1 MGAQVSG
8 AGGVSR
14 AVERAVAMGAAAVQ
28 VFVDQNR
35 QYPRRD
41 LPRDELRR
49 LGALLTEHDLPG
61 YVHVPY
67 LANVA
72 TADALLRSRSIEMI
86 ARALRASATSGL
98 RGVVVHPGSHLGRGF
113 DAVREQVVL
122 VLAAASREAGV
133 AVPLLIENMAGGGG
147 QLAARV
153 DELAWLIRSLR
164 DAGVDAGACIDFAH
178 AHGAGWDLAKARG
191 VERFATDLRD
201 AGVMDHV
208 ALVHANDSR
217 ATAGSRRDLHA
228 NPGAGTIRAHGLR
241 LLAAIPELARV
252 PWILEVPGK
261 ERSGPRAEDVRRLR
275 EIVSGYM
282 RKTP

>member
-1 MGAQVSG
+1 MDAD
-8 AGGVSR
+8 
-14 AVERAVAMGAAAVQ
+14 AVQ

-35 QYPRRD
+35 QYPRRE
-41 LPRDELRR
+41 LPAAELRR
-49 LGALLTEHDLPG
+49 LGALLEEHALPG

-72 TADALLRSRSIEMI
+72 TADALLRSRSIEMV
-86 ARALRASATSGL
+86 ARALRASASSGL

-113 DAVREQVVL
+113 DAVRDQVVL
-122 VLAAASREAGV
+122 VLAEAWRDAGA

-147 QLAARV
+147 QLAAAV

-178 AHGAGWDLAKARG
+178 AHGAGWDLAKGRE
-191 VERFATDLRD
+191 VERFARELRD
-201 AGVMDHV
+201 AGVMEHV
-208 ALVHANDSR
+208 ELVHANDSR
-217 ATAGSRRDLHA
+217 AAPGSRRDLHA

-241 LLAAIPELARV
+241 LLAAVPEFARV
-252 PWILEVPGK
+252 PWILEVPGQD
-261 ERSGPRAEDVRRLR
+261 RSGPRAEDVRRLR
-275 EIVSGYM
+275 EIVGEVYI